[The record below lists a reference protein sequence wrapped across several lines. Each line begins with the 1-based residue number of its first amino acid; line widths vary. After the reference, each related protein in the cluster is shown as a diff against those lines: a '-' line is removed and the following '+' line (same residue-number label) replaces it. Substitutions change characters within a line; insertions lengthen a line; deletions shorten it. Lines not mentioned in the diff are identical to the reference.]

1 MDPFGRNH
9 PCFLQAEA
17 MDQISDVGEQSPSQ
31 EGTQKTINEIFAG
44 FAKELAEQ
52 RAKSEEAAKKIA
64 DGAQEMAAL
73 RAKSESDMAALQAK
87 SETDM
92 AALQA
97 KSETDMAALRTKLQN
112 SEDEAVALNSRI
124 AHLEKQSSPAP
135 QKETFIP
142 GESQLSDHIL

>member
-1 MDPFGRNH
+1 MQVETCSPSMDPFGRNH

-92 AALQA
+92 AAL
-97 KSETDMAALRTKLQN
+97 RTKLQN